1 MSGPVFCS
9 FANTYFFQTFSGGV
23 LLRSIGVAKSRLFI
37 HHTMI
42 AKPDLLSLCEDISKA
57 AGRIKL
63 HVRKTPLEYSPWL
76 SDVGKSKVYIKLESE
91 QITGSFKL
99 RGAFNKLL
107 TLKESNDEVFLTNG
121 VITASTGNHGAATAY
136 ASSKVG
142 TPVTIY
148 VPETTSYAKLKV
160 VKQFGGSVKFHG
172 EDCVETEVTA
182 RNAAKVQQYCC
193 TPYESGM
200 HFVSPYND
208 LVVVAGQGTIGVEIF
223 EDLADVDSV
232 FVAVGGGGLIG
243 GIAAYL
249 KSVKPGIKTLLMPT
263 QLLILMQMIGCQP
276 SQSAVMSESVKAGKI
291 LDLPSGDT
299 LSDGTSGGVEENS
312 VTFDLCKYL
321 VDEWILVSE
330 EEISRAVYQF
340 MENHHKIVEG
350 AAGVAIAA
358 YLKDHNRFQGQ
369 NVVII
374 SCGANITMKKLKE
387 VILQWDQI

>member
-1 MSGPVFCS
+1 MVI
-9 FANTYFFQTFSGGV
+9 FFKTFSAIV
-23 LLRSIGVAKSRLFI
+23 LLRRVSVTNLRSFIRQTMFTKSRLL
-37 HHTMI
+37 
-42 AKPDLLSLCEDISKA
+42 DLREDISKA
-57 AGRIKL
+57 ADRINL

-76 SDVGKSKVYIKLESE
+76 SDIGKSKVYVKLESE
-91 QITGSFKL
+91 QMTGSFKL

-107 TLKESNDEVFLTNG
+107 TLKESNDEVFLTDG

-142 TPVTIY
+142 TPVAIY
-148 VPETTSYAKLKV
+148 VPKTTSSAKLKV
-160 VKQFGGSVKFHG
+160 VKQFGGTVKFHG
-172 EDCVETEVTA
+172 EDCVEAEVTA
-182 RNAAKVQQYCC
+182 RSAAK
-193 TPYESGM
+193 ESGM

-223 EDLADVDSV
+223 EDLADVDAV
-232 FVAVGGGGLIG
+232 FVSVGGGGLIG

-249 KSVKPGIKTLLMPT
+249 KSVKDAIKVSGLENKGKLLKPLHYIYFVSVARLYPVSGGGGPT
-263 QLLILMQMIGCQP
+263 SP
-276 SQSAVMSESVKAGKI
+276 SPSAVPEE
-291 LDLPSGDT
+291 LP
-299 LSDGTSGGVEENS
+299 E

-330 EEISRAVYQF
+330 EEIRKAVYQF

-358 YLKDHNRFQGQ
+358 YLKEHERFQGQ

-374 SCGANITMKKLKE
+374 SCGANITMKRLKE
-387 VILQWDQI
+387 VILQCD

>member
-1 MSGPVFCS
+1 MF
-9 FANTYFFQTFSGGV
+9 T
-23 LLRSIGVAKSRLFI
+23 KSRLL
-37 HHTMI
+37 
-42 AKPDLLSLCEDISKA
+42 DLREDISKA
-57 AGRIKL
+57 ADRINL

-76 SDVGKSKVYIKLESE
+76 SDIGKSKVYVKLESE
-91 QITGSFKL
+91 QMTGSFKL

-107 TLKESNDEVFLTNG
+107 TLKESNDEVFLTDG

-142 TPVTIY
+142 TPVAIY
-148 VPETTSYAKLKV
+148 VPKTTSSAKLKV
-160 VKQFGGSVKFHG
+160 VKQFGGTVKFHG
-172 EDCVETEVTA
+172 EDCVEAEVTA
-182 RNAAKVQQYCC
+182 RSAAK
-193 TPYESGM
+193 ESGM

-223 EDLADVDSV
+223 EDLADVDAV
-232 FVAVGGGGLIG
+232 FVSVGGGGLIG

-249 KSVKPGIKTLLMPT
+249 KSVKDAIK
-263 QLLILMQMIGCQP
+263 
-276 SQSAVMSESVKAGKI
+276 
-291 LDLPSGDT
+291 
-299 LSDGTSGGVEENS
+299 

-330 EEISRAVYQF
+330 EEIRKAVYQF

-358 YLKDHNRFQGQ
+358 YLKEHERFQGQ

-374 SCGANITMKKLKE
+374 SCGANITMKRLKE
-387 VILQWDQI
+387 VILQCD

>member
-23 LLRSIGVAKSRLFI
+23 LLRSIGVAKSRSFI
-37 HHTMI
+37 RHTMI
-42 AKPDLLSLCEDISKA
+42 AKPHLLSLCEDISKA

-63 HVRKTPLEYSPWL
+63 HVRKTPLEFSPWL

-172 EDCVETEVTA
+172 EDCVEAEVTA
-182 RNAAKVQQYCC
+182 RNAAK
-193 TPYESGM
+193 ESGM

-208 LVVVAGQGTIGVEIF
+208 LVVVAGQGTIGAEIF

-249 KSVKPGIKTLLMPT
+249 KSVKPGIK
-263 QLLILMQMIGCQP
+263 MIGCQP

>member
-1 MSGPVFCS
+1 MPCILQLSK
-9 FANTYFFQTFSGGV
+9 YIFFKTFSAGV
-23 LLRSIGVAKSRLFI
+23 LLRSIGVAKSRSFI
-37 HHTMI
+37 RQTMI
-42 AKPDLLSLCEDISKA
+42 AKPHLLSLCEDISKA
-57 AGRIKL
+57 ADRIKL
-63 HVRKTPLEYSPWL
+63 HVRKTPLECSPWL

-121 VITASTGNHGAATAY
+121 VITASTGNHGAAAAY

-172 EDCVETEVTA
+172 EDCVEAEVTA
-182 RNAAKVQQYCC
+182 RNAAK
-193 TPYESGM
+193 ESGM

-249 KSVKPGIKTLLMPT
+249 KSVKPGIK
-263 QLLILMQMIGCQP
+263 MIGCQP

-358 YLKDHNRFQGQ
+358 YLKDHNRFQGR

>member
-1 MSGPVFCS
+1 MHEWLTRTSGMVI
-9 FANTYFFQTFSGGV
+9 FFKTFSAIV
-23 LLRSIGVAKSRLFI
+23 LLRRVSVTDLRSFIRQTMFTKSRLL
-37 HHTMI
+37 
-42 AKPDLLSLCEDISKA
+42 DLHEDISKA
-57 AGRIKL
+57 ADRIKL

-76 SDVGKSKVYIKLESE
+76 SDIGKSKVYVKLESE
-91 QITGSFKL
+91 QMTGSFKL

-107 TLKESNDEVFLTNG
+107 TLKESNDEVFLTDG

-148 VPETTSYAKLKV
+148 VPKTTSSAKLKV
-160 VKQFGGSVKFHG
+160 VKQFGGTVEFHG
-172 EDCVETEVTA
+172 EDCVEAEMTA
-182 RNAAKVQQYCC
+182 RSAAK
-193 TPYESGM
+193 ESGM

-223 EDLADVDSV
+223 EDLADVDAV
-232 FVAVGGGGLIG
+232 FVSVGGGGLIG

-249 KSVKPGIKTLLMPT
+249 KSVKDAIK
-263 QLLILMQMIGCQP
+263 MIGCQP

-299 LSDGTSGGVEENS
+299 LSDGTAGGIEENS

-330 EEISRAVYQF
+330 EEISKAVYQF

-358 YLKDHNRFQGQ
+358 YLKEHERFQGQ

-374 SCGANITMKKLKE
+374 SCGANITMKRLKE
-387 VILQWDQI
+387 VILQCD

>member
-1 MSGPVFCS
+1 MHEWLTRTSGMVI
-9 FANTYFFQTFSGGV
+9 FFKTFSAIV
-23 LLRSIGVAKSRLFI
+23 LLRRVSVTDLRSFIRQTMFTKSRLL
-37 HHTMI
+37 
-42 AKPDLLSLCEDISKA
+42 DLREDISKA
-57 AGRIKL
+57 ADRIKL

-76 SDVGKSKVYIKLESE
+76 SDIGKSKVYVKLESE
-91 QITGSFKL
+91 QMTGSFKL

-107 TLKESNDEVFLTNG
+107 TLKESNDEVFLTDG

-148 VPETTSYAKLKV
+148 VPKTTSSAKLKV
-160 VKQFGGSVKFHG
+160 VKQFGGTVEFHG
-172 EDCVETEVTA
+172 EDCIEAEVTA
-182 RNAAKVQQYCC
+182 RSAAK
-193 TPYESGM
+193 ESGM

-223 EDLADVDSV
+223 EDLADVDAV
-232 FVAVGGGGLIG
+232 FVSVGGGGLIG

-249 KSVKPGIKTLLMPT
+249 KSVKAAIK
-263 QLLILMQMIGCQP
+263 MIGCQP

-299 LSDGTSGGVEENS
+299 LSDGTAGGIEENS

-330 EEISRAVYQF
+330 EEISKAVYQF

-358 YLKDHNRFQGQ
+358 YLKEHERFQGQ

-374 SCGANITMKKLKE
+374 SCGANITMKRLKE
-387 VILQWDQI
+387 VILQCD